1 MSAPV
6 SRAVR
11 IVRICAAATLLLIAA
26 AATAYIL
33 SIRAPSWWVDPLTL
47 AEDPLSAAKGS
58 ELEQQLAAAISK
70 IRPPAEPWA
79 IRIRDTDINAWIAA
93 RLPQWKAHD
102 PALAWPMDGAAVQ
115 VRFDEQIATVAI
127 AAEDRVWSASC
138 SVAVIPGAVAI
149 TPEGGAIGVLPLPGG
164 AALTLRWLEGDGART
179 LRLPRTFNLGDGRQ
193 VEVLRVKLHAG
204 AVEIE
209 CATH

>member
-1 MSAPV
+1 MSRTA
-6 SRAVR
+6 R
-11 IVRICAAATLLLIAA
+11 IVKICAAATVLLIAIA
-26 AATAYIL
+26 TTAYLL
-33 SIRAPSWWVDPLTL
+33 SMRAPSWWVDPLAL
-47 AEDPLSAAKGS
+47 AHDPLSAAKGS

-70 IRPPAEPWA
+70 IRPSAEPWA
-79 IRIRDTDINAWIAA
+79 IRIRDTDINTWIAA

-115 VRFDEQIATVAI
+115 VRFDEQIVTIAI

-138 SVAVIPGAVAI
+138 SVAVVPEAVAI
-149 TPEGGAIGVLPLPGG
+149 MPEGGAIGLLPLPGG

-193 VEVLRVKLHAG
+193 VEVLRVEVRAG
-204 AVEIE
+204 AIEIE